1 MLLLWLELLAAVAQG
16 TALPRAL
23 ALELMAVSMAAPMVG
38 PLVALW
44 GAPTEEQLVV
54 LWVVLLVV
62 LLEAVQLV
70 VLLEAV
76 QEELPVAPL
85 AVAATP
91 PSCGACCR
99 TQGHSRCYHHQLG

>member
-44 GAPTEEQLVV
+44 GAPTEEPL
-54 LWVVLLVV
+54 VVLLVV
-62 LLEAVQLV
+62 LLEAL
-70 VLLEAV
+70 
-76 QEELPVAPL
+76 QEGLPVAPS

-91 PSCGACCR
+91 PSYGACCR
-99 TQGHSRCYHHQLG
+99 TQGHSRCYQHQLE